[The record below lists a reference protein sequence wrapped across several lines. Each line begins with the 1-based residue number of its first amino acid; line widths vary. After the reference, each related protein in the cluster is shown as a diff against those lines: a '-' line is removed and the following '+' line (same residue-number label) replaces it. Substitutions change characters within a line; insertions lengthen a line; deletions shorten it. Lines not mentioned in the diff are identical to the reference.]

1 MHRWR
6 FLKLKRRRIRTRY
19 DILKRNGEARGSSP
33 RRRRGCAS
41 NRAGGAIAISAIF
54 RVGSRP
60 TAKSGRRVEQKGVG
74 RKFSIDPWRCFEVR
88 ALRQHCGGGGA
99 PRCLRRRRQQ
109 RDETDDRIVTMIP
122 PLCNAN
128 CINASLSTE
137 VELIPPRLLRRM
149 CVLFLR
155 PRLPGTAMRRGALAS
170 HRRKKD
176 PSSVSSVSLCAR
188 NV

>member
-60 TAKSGRRVEQKGVG
+60 TTKSGRRVEQKGVG

-109 RDETDDRIVTMIP
+109 ARRNRWSHRDDDP
-122 PLCNAN
+122 SALQ